1 MNIYRCLFSKTPVRF
16 WLTAER
22 SFASLGVLSPRTLS
36 IRNLRFLPTRF
47 ILSMSPSEISSVDV
61 IAQRYD
67 NIIKSKEDKR
77 EYRGLELTNGLRVLL
92 ISDPKTDKSAASMD
106 VNVGH
111 LMDPW
116 NLPGLAHFCEHML
129 FLGTDKYPSENEYSK
144 FISSHGGITNA
155 YTATDHTNYHFDIA
169 PEHLHGALDRFVQFF
184 LCPQF
189 TESATERE
197 VRAVDSEFSNSLFN
211 DQWRMLQVERSLSKP
226 SHDYGKFGTGN
237 RTTLMVEALKNG
249 IEPRKALLEF
259 HKTYYSSD
267 IMSFAIL
274 GKESLDQLEQMVTS
288 LSFGNIEKKNVSR
301 KIWNEGPYGE
311 EQLGVKVELVPV
323 KDLRY
328 LTLTFPVRD
337 YRDDYRSW
345 PAHYVSHL
353 IGHEGPGSLLS
364 ELKRRGWV
372 NSLSAGD
379 RLLARG
385 FGNFSVSVDL
395 SEEGLLHT
403 DDIVKLV
410 FSEVGLVKQTG
421 PLKWIFDELKQLQE
435 IKFRFKDKESPL
447 NYVTQISSELQ
458 RIPFEDIICADYR
471 MDLYKPDLIKE
482 FVEEI
487 KPENM
492 LYAIISQ
499 EYAGKEDNIKEK
511 WYGTEYSS
519 TKIDKKVLS
528 KFNEALTQ
536 IPDFL
541 SLPAKNEYIA
551 TKFDLKPREETKK
564 IPYLVVNND
573 WCRLWFMQDN
583 DFKLPKLCTRIAF
596 KSPMMHS
603 DPLNSYLSAMFVICL
618 QDAISEETYNAH
630 LAGLKSSFDLQS
642 YGITLHV
649 SGYDE
654 KQPKYINDLIQRFIT
669 FVPDEERYKVLKE
682 TFCRNLRNFRQSQP
696 YMQAHYYSTLLLGSR
711 QWSKEEVLACAE
723 NCEVGKLRKF
733 AHESLQALQIEALVY
748 GNSTEKES
756 AKILDD
762 VVSKFKALPD
772 VRHLFESELDQCREH
787 EIPKGCQYVYKAFQ
801 PTHPNASVNYLM
813 QTGKQDTRE
822 NVLLELI
829 VQLAA
834 EPAFNQLRTTEQLGY
849 IVHTGARRSNGVQG
863 IELLIQG
870 QHIPEFMV
878 ERIENFL
885 VKFRSDLEK
894 MSDDEFLD
902 NVEALATK
910 RLEKPKTMKA
920 QAGRYWAEVDI
931 GFYLFER
938 NDIEVPILRKLTKAD
953 VIEYFDKHFAVNSSE
968 RRKLCAMVYANTE
981 TEDTVSKRERDA
993 SGDAEQLPERI
1004 TNIKIFKSR
1013 LSLYPLPQPAVD
1025 INQHISREQNDA
1037 NKQ

>member
-1 MNIYRCLFSKTPVRF
+1 
-16 WLTAER
+16 
-22 SFASLGVLSPRTLS
+22 
-36 IRNLRFLPTRF
+36 
-47 ILSMSPSEISSVDV
+47 
-61 IAQRYD
+61 
-67 NIIKSKEDKR
+67 
-77 EYRGLELTNGLRVLL
+77 
-92 ISDPKTDKSAASMD
+92 
-106 VNVGH
+106 
-111 LMDPW
+111 
-116 NLPGLAHFCEHML
+116 
-129 FLGTDKYPSENEYSK
+129 
-144 FISSHGGITNA
+144 
-155 YTATDHTNYHFDIA
+155 
-169 PEHLHGALDRFVQFF
+169 
-184 LCPQF
+184 
-189 TESATERE
+189 
-197 VRAVDSEFSNSLFN
+197 
-211 DQWRMLQVERSLSKP
+211 
-226 SHDYGKFGTGN
+226 
-237 RTTLMVEALKNG
+237 
-249 IEPRKALLEF
+249 
-259 HKTYYSSD
+259 
-267 IMSFAIL
+267 
-274 GKESLDQLEQMVTS
+274 
-288 LSFGNIEKKNVSR
+288 
-301 KIWNEGPYGE
+301 
-311 EQLGVKVELVPV
+311 
-323 KDLRY
+323 
-328 LTLTFPVRD
+328 
-337 YRDDYRSW
+337 
-345 PAHYVSHL
+345 
-353 IGHEGPGSLLS
+353 
-364 ELKRRGWV
+364 
-372 NSLSAGD
+372 
-379 RLLARG
+379 
-385 FGNFSVSVDL
+385 
-395 SEEGLLHT
+395 
-403 DDIVKLV
+403 
-410 FSEVGLVKQTG
+410 
-421 PLKWIFDELKQLQE
+421 
-435 IKFRFKDKESPL
+435 
-447 NYVTQISSELQ
+447 
-458 RIPFEDIICADYR
+458 
-471 MDLYKPDLIKE
+471 
-482 FVEEI
+482 
-487 KPENM
+487 
-492 LYAIISQ
+492 
-499 EYAGKEDNIKEK
+499 
-511 WYGTEYSS
+511 
-519 TKIDKKVLS
+519 
-528 KFNEALTQ
+528 
-536 IPDFL
+536 
-541 SLPAKNEYIA
+541 
-551 TKFDLKPREETKK
+551 
-564 IPYLVVNND
+564 
-573 WCRLWFMQDN
+573 
-583 DFKLPKLCTRIAF
+583 
-596 KSPMMHS
+596 
-603 DPLNSYLSAMFVICL
+603 
-618 QDAISEETYNAH
+618 
-630 LAGLKSSFDLQS
+630 
-642 YGITLHV
+642 
-649 SGYDE
+649 
-654 KQPKYINDLIQRFIT
+654 
-669 FVPDEERYKVLKE
+669 
-682 TFCRNLRNFRQSQP
+682 
-696 YMQAHYYSTLLLGSR
+696 MQAHYYSTLLLGSR

-1004 TNIKIFKSR
+1004 TNVRIFKSR